1 MNVHKNARSCPS
13 SRELMCRRVCEQGWS
28 VREASEAVGISE
40 RRGRE
45 WIRRWQASE
54 PMTDRSSRPHV
65 IASTEEATRARVV
78 SLRREWRT
86 VRQIALEIGLGIST
100 VGRICRAAGLSRLQ
114 QLEAPAVPV
123 RKPES
128 CCTSISSDWDASI
141 GKSMI
146 MFAPPNGS
154 APQRRGPRRGIVTHL
169 GRCTAAGYVRWRR
182 KLDVMCQDVVP

>member
-1 MNVHKNARSCPS
+1 MSIRATFVNLKALQTNRLTGRARMNVHKNARSCPS

-128 CCTSISSDWDASI
+128 CCTSISSGWGASVNDHPI
-141 GKSMI
+141 FPRGDHLKI
-146 MFAPPNGS
+146 PP
-154 APQRRGPRRGIVTHL
+154 L
-169 GRCTAAGYVRWRR
+169 G
-182 KLDVMCQDVVP
+182 